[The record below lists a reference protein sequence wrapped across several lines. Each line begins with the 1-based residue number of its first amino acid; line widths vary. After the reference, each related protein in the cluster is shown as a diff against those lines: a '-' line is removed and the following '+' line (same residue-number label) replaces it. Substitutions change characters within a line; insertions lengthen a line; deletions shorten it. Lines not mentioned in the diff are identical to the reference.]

1 MDAGSSGSVPTKI
14 VIIEKICFF
23 PNQKPPSAFSLAHPS
38 NDTPGSNVPPKI
50 PARSKTPLRS
60 VKKGTPDVTPD
71 ESAAGAARKHKAGGG
86 GGGAAGGQA
95 PPHGDARAESAS
107 DTAQSTGPTNA
118 ASAKEAKK
126 TEAVPVNPMPAVKT
140 VPPSPKVYVRKVKGK
155 AKKEHK
161 P

>member
-1 MDAGSSGSVPTKI
+1 MYGCWQLRISTNKTI

-60 VKKGTPDVTPD
+60 VKKGTPDATAD
-71 ESAAGAARKHKAGGG
+71 ESAAGGARKQKGGG
-86 GGGAAGGQA
+86 GGQA
-95 PPHGDARAESAS
+95 PPHGDAVDAALPAG
-107 DTAQSTGPTNA
+107 TTNA
-118 ASAKEAKK
+118 ASGKEAKK
-126 TEAVPVNPMPAVKT
+126 AEAVPENPLPAVKT

-155 AKKEHK
+155 GKKEPK
-161 P
+161 S